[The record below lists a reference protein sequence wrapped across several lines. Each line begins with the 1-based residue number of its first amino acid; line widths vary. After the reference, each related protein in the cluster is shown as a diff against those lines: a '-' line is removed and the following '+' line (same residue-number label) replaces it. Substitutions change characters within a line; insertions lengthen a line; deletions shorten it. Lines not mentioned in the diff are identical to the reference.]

1 MSENPVDLEVIFR
14 AVGGTLGSRQAD
26 LNQMDEVNHNHGDHM
41 VEIFNLAS
49 QAALEKQSA
58 PLADAMKRA
67 AELLSAR
74 ANNGS
79 AQVYGRGMTLLS
91 EQFRQRQ
98 IELGDLLSVIGRHLG
113 GEPEAAEEESTASGE
128 VTKALL
134 NALAE
139 WEKVEDS
146 QAAGAAGKAGGL
158 DMGYLFGV
166 GMAYLQAKQKGGD
179 RLDVLSET
187 VVSAS
192 PLGKVAYRHASGVIA
207 VRALLEAMKA

>member
-1 MSENPVDLEVIFR
+1 M
-14 AVGGTLGSRQAD
+14 
-26 LNQMDEVNHNHGDHM
+26 
-41 VEIFNLAS
+41 
-49 QAALEKQSA
+49 
-58 PLADAMKRA
+58 
-67 AELLSAR
+67 SAR
-74 ANNGS
+74 AENGS
-79 AQVYGRGMTLLS
+79 AQVYARGLSLLATHF
-91 EQFRQRQ
+91 EQRQ
-98 IELGDLLSVIGRHLG
+98 IEMEDLLMLVRKQLSADKSDEQ
-113 GEPEAAEEESTASGE
+113 GESDRAGD

-146 QAAGAAGKAGGL
+146 LAEGAAGKSSGL

-192 PLGKVAYRHASGVIA
+192 PLGKLPHRHASGVIA
-207 VRALLEAMKA
+207 VRGAAGSAARLTPQRAQGTFDV